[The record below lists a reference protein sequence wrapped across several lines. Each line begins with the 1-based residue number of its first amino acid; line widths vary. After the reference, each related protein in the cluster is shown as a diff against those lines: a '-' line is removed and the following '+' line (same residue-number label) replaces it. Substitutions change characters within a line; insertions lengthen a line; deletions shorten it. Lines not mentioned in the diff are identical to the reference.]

1 MMTQV
6 LINDNELIDEDAS
19 KYLSLSLGKVDLLVL
34 QSDII
39 SIDSLQSIDL
49 DKPSKYSI
57 GWLDYEYQKIPVYSF
72 TEQFGIEHSIS
83 FNKSI
88 CVVLKGDNSCVS
100 VMCIEAVPF
109 RNKIIKTYILPEC
122 MQLAPCPIGSLCLY
136 KGENMNGVQF
146 ILTAES
152 IVSFINDYDVL

>member
-136 KGENMNGVQF
+136 KGENMSGVQF